1 MNSSD
6 PIPETDAWELFWA
19 IKQGKPVK
27 VVDGRS
33 PEAFAREHIPGALNL
48 PLDSLDTGEAASAAN
63 ANAGALTR
71 KLTPSLASLDP
82 TILYVSCDDG
92 IDGDVAER
100 LAHRLQ
106 AAGLNVQLLV
116 GGVDWWRRDGYS
128 TEGENAQT
136 GTRVGCG
143 CGRRG

>member
-1 MNSSD
+1 MSPSD
-6 PIPETDAWELFWA
+6 SIPETDAWELFWA

-27 VVDGRS
+27 VVDGR
-33 PEAFAREHIPGALNL
+33 PPGAFAREHIPGALNL
-48 PLDSLDTGEAASAAN
+48 PLDSPDSGVD
-63 ANAGALTR
+63 
-71 KLTPSLASLDP
+71 SLDP
-82 TILYVSCDDG
+82 AILYVSCDDG
-92 IDGDVAER
+92 IGGDVAER

-106 AAGLNVQLLV
+106 TAGLNVQLLV

-128 TEGENAQT
+128 TEGEHAQT

>member
-1 MNSSD
+1 MTLHA
-6 PIPETDAWELFWA
+6 PLPETDAWELFWA
-19 IKQGKPVK
+19 IKQGRPVK

-48 PLDSLDTGEAASAAN
+48 PLVASGADAATADAGCVVQTTSLS
-63 ANAGALTR
+63 
-71 KLTPSLASLDP
+71 SLSPDV
-82 TILYVSCDDG
+82 LYVCCDDG

-100 LAHRLQ
+100 TACRLQ
-106 AAGLNVQLLV
+106 AAGLKVQILV
-116 GGVDWWRRDGYS
+116 GGIDWWRRDGYS